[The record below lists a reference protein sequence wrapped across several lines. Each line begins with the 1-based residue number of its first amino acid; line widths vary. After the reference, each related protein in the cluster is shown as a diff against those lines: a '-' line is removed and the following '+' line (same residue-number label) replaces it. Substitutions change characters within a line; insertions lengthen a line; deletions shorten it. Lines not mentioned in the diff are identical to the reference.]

1 VPGWRGARA
10 FKKIGLAVKTV
21 RPIGLF
27 GVLAAPDYRRYLLG
41 QAICLL
47 GDQMAPLALAF
58 AVLGLTRSV
67 GDLSLVLAGNA
78 VAGVVFLP
86 AAGVLA
92 DRLSRHR
99 VMLWAD
105 GAQMLVT
112 GALGAL
118 IVAGRPAIGVIAA
131 LAAAQGA
138 ADALFQPAAA
148 GLVPALV
155 PAARLA
161 EANTLVQV
169 TGAATRVAGPA
180 MAGILVATAGPG
192 WAILAGAACFGA
204 GLVPLARL
212 RARRVLR
219 PGRPAWAEDLRAGW
233 AAFRERTWLWA
244 TAAGMLAAS
253 FAFAVTVVLAPV
265 ASVRYYDG
273 AATWSTIMAV
283 GAAGSVAGGLATARL
298 RPRRPM
304 RWALP
309 GAACFGLTPLALAAG
324 LPTAAVAILAAVGET
339 GLLVSTRLYLTA
351 VQEAL
356 PEEVLS
362 RVCAIDSVGSMAV
375 FPLGLACAGPL
386 AQAVTPR
393 PALALSGL
401 LIMLPALALLVVP
414 SVRNLTRPSDVK
426 DGHMVV

>member
-1 VPGWRGARA
+1 VPGWRGDRA
-10 FKKIGLAVKTV
+10 FKKIGCPVKTV
-21 RPIGLF
+21 RPVRLF
-27 GVLAAPDYRRYLLG
+27 GVLAAPDYRRYLTG
-41 QAICLL
+41 RAICLL

-58 AVLGLTRSV
+58 AVLGLTRSA
-67 GDLSLVLAGNA
+67 GDLSLVLASNA
-78 VAGVVFLP
+78 VAGLVFLP
-86 AAGVLA
+86 AGGVLA
-92 DRLSRHR
+92 DRLPRRR

-105 GAQMLVT
+105 AAQMLVT
-112 GALGAL
+112 GALGVL
-118 IVAGRPAIGVIAA
+118 IVAARPAIGLIAA
-131 LAAAQGA
+131 LGAAQGA
-138 ADALFQPAAA
+138 ADAVFQPAAA

-155 PAARLA
+155 PPARLS

-169 TGAATRVAGPA
+169 TGAATRVAAPA
-180 MAGILVATAGPG
+180 VAGILVAAAGPG
-192 WAILAGAACFGA
+192 WAILAGATSFAA

-212 RARRVLR
+212 RTGHVPR
-219 PGRPAWAEDLRAGW
+219 PGRPAWVADLRAGW

-253 FAFAVTVVLAPV
+253 FAFAATVVLAPV

-304 RWALP
+304 VWALP

-324 LPTAAVAILAAVGET
+324 LPTAAVAVLAAAGET
-339 GLLVSTRLYLTA
+339 GLLVCTRLYLTA

-356 PEEVLS
+356 PQEVLS
-362 RVCAIDSVGSMAV
+362 RVSAIDSLGSMAV

-386 AQAVTPR
+386 AQAMNLR

-401 LIMLPALALLVVP
+401 LMMLPALGLLVVP
-414 SVRNLTRPSDVK
+414 SVRNLKRPSYVY